1 VNQGFKIMAVLVAGV
16 TLAPACAKTSVK
28 KNVPVKKAAE
38 AEAPVPVKGGSKS
51 SYVVKKGDSLWKI
64 SGKAAV
70 LGDSFRWPLLFKAN
84 RDQIE
89 DPDLIDAKLDL
100 SYKKDYSKDEV
111 EDAVKKAKDTPPFV
125 PHAAPRKSL
134 PVKY

>member
-1 VNQGFKIMAVLVAGV
+1 MALAVGALLVS
-16 TLAPACAKTSVK
+16 ACAKTSVK
-28 KNVPVKKAAE
+28 KTPTVKKAAE
-38 AEAPVPVKGGSKS
+38 ATDEVATKKSTSKT
-51 SYVVKKGDSLWKI
+51 SYIVKKGDSLWKI
-64 SGKAAV
+64 SGKSAV

-100 SYKKDYSKDEV
+100 SYNKSYSKDEI
-111 EDAVKKAKDTPPFV
+111 EDAVSKAKETPPFV
-125 PHAAPRKSL
+125 PHGAPRKSL